1 MFISSLT
8 ALLLATTAMQD
19 TPETAPTLQ
28 TQTAPDQAASD
39 QAGPDQTASGQA
51 GTETGQ
57 AAEPRLQLEPAP
69 PQDEDIVRNSAGE
82 YAAYHSVVADLRNA
96 PIQSGTDLDQ
106 AMDRLSAFY
115 GEDRLVR
122 AWIAYAA
129 IIAAHH
135 PDYIDQVRELADY
148 YGPEAALSGLMNDPA
163 FATSFSAAP
172 DAQDSV
178 IDAIGRDNDEIRSVS
193 ERYRSAA
200 YSLQSERWANRVY
213 RDRADRL
220 AAISEI
226 DDSPIT
232 LSEEL
237 RMSLDTGLGQAMPAS
252 ALFEPLDLDTAPPLD
267 DALSPQLSLTVGEAV
282 PDPDRTRIGR
292 ILSVAAL
299 QSLDGSVADTDAAI
313 DTLLSDPM
321 VERCLAW
328 VRLDLSQCVAAGHF
342 KYEDSFC
349 IAEHALL
356 DVSRCLDTA
365 DTSE

>member
-1 MFISSLT
+1 MLMSSLS
-8 ALLLATTAMQD
+8 ALVLALTLVQD
-19 TPETAPTLQ
+19 TPSATPETTAETA
-28 TQTAPDQAASD
+28 ADA
-39 QAGPDQTASGQA
+39 
-51 GTETGQ
+51 
-57 AAEPRLQLEPAP
+57 PRLQLDGPS
-69 PQDEDIVRNSAGE
+69 PQAEDIVRSSAGQ
-82 YAAYHSVVADLRNA
+82 YAAYHSVVADLRDA
-96 PIQSGTDLDQ
+96 PIGSGSDLDT

-135 PDYIDQVRELADY
+135 PDYLDQVRELADY
-148 YGPEAALSGLMNDPA
+148 YGPNAAMSGLMNDPA

-172 DAQDSV
+172 DAQESV
-178 IDAIGRDNDEIRSVS
+178 IDAIARDNAEIRAVS

-220 AAISEI
+220 AAITEMTGR
-226 DDSPIT
+226 PI
-232 LSEEL
+232 SVSDEL
-237 RMSLDTGLGQAMPAS
+237 RVSLDTGLGNAVPAS
-252 ALFEPLDLDTAPPLD
+252 ALFEHLEPMDTATPLD
-267 DALSPQLSLTVGEAV
+267 DTLAPQLSLTVGEAV
-282 PDPDRTRIGR
+282 PDPDRTRVGR

-299 QSLDGSVADTDAAI
+299 QSLDGTGADTDAAI
-313 DTLLSDPM
+313 DNLLGDPT

-328 VRLDLSQCVAAGHF
+328 VRLDLQQCIAAGHF

-365 DTSE
+365 DTSD